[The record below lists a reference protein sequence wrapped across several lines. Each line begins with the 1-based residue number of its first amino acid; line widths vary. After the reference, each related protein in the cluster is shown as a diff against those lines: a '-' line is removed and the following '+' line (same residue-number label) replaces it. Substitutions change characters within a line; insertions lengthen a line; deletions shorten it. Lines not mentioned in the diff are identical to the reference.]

1 MSTQFLNLSSGD
13 ILSSEIT
20 QESYIDQNASIS
32 SIIQNISDNYVMS
45 RFRIFVLY
53 PDETINYELPLED
66 ILSGGSYSENYQNGQ
81 RRSLSFSLYNVEGK
95 YNPGINNLWA
105 GTKLRLDVGVQ
116 LLDDSVVW
124 FQKGIYVITK
134 IDPQLSAE
142 QATVQISASDKFALF
157 ENKTG
162 TLDTSYEIETG
173 SDIQSIIETI
183 LLTEIG
189 NGTPLD
195 PQPIIYHSSYKG
207 RKTQATISKTAGDT
221 FGSILNELATQLSA
235 EIFYNSVGRLT
246 IIPTSE
252 VTRDDDKPLLF
263 TYDFSKEEF
272 SNLNLSFDL
281 SAIINRIIV
290 LGNNNNGAVCR
301 AVAVNDNPGSPLCY
315 QRIGYRTGN
324 IINDSNITNDI
335 LAQERAA
342 YELRSQL
349 ILKSSTNIEVLFN
362 PFLTVNNLISL
373 SCEFYDMNNSKFL
386 IQSLSFSLDYTG
398 TMSLSISNLENIPI
412 LTK

>member
-1 MSTQFLNLSSGD
+1 MSTQFINLSSGD
-13 ILSSEIT
+13 ILSSEIN
-20 QESYIDQNASIS
+20 QESYVDQNVSIPE
-32 SIIQNISDNYVMS
+32 IVQNISDNYAMS

-66 ILSGGSYSENYQNGQ
+66 ILAGGSYSENYQNGQ

-95 YNPGINNLWA
+95 YTPGINGFWA
-105 GTKLRLDVGVQ
+105 GTRLRLDVGVE
-116 LLDDSVVW
+116 LLDGSVIW

-134 IDPQLSAE
+134 LDPQLNAE
-142 QATVQISASDKFALF
+142 QATVQVSASDKFALF

-173 SDIQSIIETI
+173 SDIQGVIESI

-189 NGTPLD
+189 NGVPLD
-195 PQPIIYHSSYKG
+195 PKPIIYHASFKG
-207 RKTQATISKTAGDT
+207 KKTQATISKSAGET

-263 TYDFSKEEF
+263 TYDFDKEEF
-272 SNLNLSFDL
+272 NNLNLSFDL

-290 LGNNNNGAVCR
+290 LGNNNNGAVCH
-301 AVAVNDNPGSPLCY
+301 AVAVNDNPRSPLCY

-324 IINDSNITNDI
+324 VINDSNITNDI

-362 PFLTVNNLISL
+362 PFLTVNNLVSL
-373 SCEFYDMNNSKFL
+373 TCEFYGMNNAKFL

-398 TMSLSISNLENIPI
+398 TMSLSISNLENIPV

>member
-13 ILSSEIT
+13 ILSSEIAN
-20 QESYIDQNASIS
+20 EHYIDQASSVAEIM
-32 SIIQNISDNYVMS
+32 QNITENYVTS

-81 RRSLSFSLYNVEGK
+81 RRSLSFSLYNAEGK

-116 LLDDSVVW
+116 LLDDTIIW

-134 IDPQLSAE
+134 IDPQLSSE

-162 TLDTSYEIETG
+162 TLESSYEIQEG
-173 SDIQSIIETI
+173 SDIKEIIENI
-183 LLTEIG
+183 LLTDIG
-189 NGTPLD
+189 DGHPLD
-195 PQPIIYHSSYKG
+195 PQPILYHSSFKDK
-207 RKTQATISKTAGDT
+207 KTQATISKSPGDT

-235 EIFYNSVGRLT
+235 EIFYNSIGQLT
-246 IIPTSE
+246 IVPTSD

-263 TYDFSKEEF
+263 NYDFENAEF
-272 SNLNLSFDL
+272 NNLNFSFDM

-290 LGNNNNGAVCR
+290 LGNNNNGGVCR

-335 LAQERAA
+335 LAEERAA

-362 PFLTVNNLISL
+362 PFLTVNNLIAIT
-373 SCEFYDMNNSKFL
+373 CEFYGLNNSKFL
-386 IQSLSFSLDYTG
+386 IQSLSFPLDYTG
-398 TMSLSISNLENIPI
+398 TMSLSITNLENIPV